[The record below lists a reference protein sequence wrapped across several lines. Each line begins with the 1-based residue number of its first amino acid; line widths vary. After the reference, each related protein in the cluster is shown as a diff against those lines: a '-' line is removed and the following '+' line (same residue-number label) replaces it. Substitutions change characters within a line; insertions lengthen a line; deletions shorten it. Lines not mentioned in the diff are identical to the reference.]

1 MPLPRPRPLQTIVV
15 LVYGVVLGTLLP
27 APAPVLRLPP
37 VVVPAPYRP
46 AGVPEMG
53 EAPEMAAE
61 RTEPRTATAPRSEI
75 DTLPAAPTTA
85 VELPGGRRVVTGVR
99 PGSPSPAS
107 APARRPGIS
116 RACAVILGDASSED
130 ARRCHREAEQRRRS
144 LCPPGTAAR
153 EGRSVICVR
162 PED

>member
-46 AGVPEMG
+46 AGVPEIG

-61 RTEPRTATAPRSEI
+61 RTEPRAMTAPRWEV

-85 VELPGGRRVVTGVR
+85 VALPGGRRAPPRSAAG
-99 PGSPSPAS
+99 PPSGAP

-116 RACAVILGDASSED
+116 RACAVVLGDASSEE
-130 ARRCHREAEQRRRS
+130 ARRCRREAEQRRRS
-144 LCPPGTAAR
+144 LCPPGAGAR

-162 PED
+162 SED